1 MASFLAASGSRTCNV
16 IGTVAGTTAVCA
28 NGMPHLRS
36 FPLISAKRTDFDN
49 FAQIGLWHVAE
60 WRPDKPHR

>member
-1 MASFLAASGSRTCNV
+1 MTCFS
-16 IGTVAGTTAVCA
+16 
-28 NGMPHLRS
+28 GMPHLRS